1 MPFQKGKPIQE
12 SDRIKVEITPNE
24 VILTNKCAEV
34 GDEGDYSIN
43 LVNEKGQDT
52 CNVKI
57 NVKGQ
62 LVFDPQA

>member
-1 MPFQKGKPIQE
+1 
-12 SDRIKVEITPNE
+12 VEITPNE